1 MEGSTASELRFRDIG
16 TPAEI
21 EELAADWDALVTS
34 SRRPSPYLLASWVAC
49 WLREFG
55 DEFEPRITV
64 ATRGARLVGIAPFVV
79 HRSTRVA
86 HFVGAHESS
95 LADLQLAPDEGR
107 ATAEGLLGPLQRA
120 GASSLN
126 AYGVPGDS
134 VLMRTAGRQLR
145 SIPRAG
151 APVLE
156 MPDGWEA
163 AYGRRTSKDRRSKD
177 RRVER
182 RLARLGSVE
191 IVVSHDADGVEQAIG
206 AALELHR
213 RRWQGRPDGSSF
225 GVAQR
230 AGFIRS
236 AVTQL
241 AAEGRYGICLVRLDG
256 RAISFAS
263 WFRIGETIYGHRTA
277 FDPEFAT
284 FAPGQIA
291 QRHGFSASSAR
302 GAKRLEFLGDADE
315 YKRRFA
321 DRLDPM
327 HQCVGLARG
336 LSGHVQVARVVAAI
350 EARRR
355 LKKYDRIHRLY
366 RSGALQGRGERA
378 A

>member
-1 MEGSTASELRFRDIG
+1 VEGCTASELCFRDLR
-16 TPAEI
+16 TPAEV
-21 EELAADWDALVTS
+21 EALAAEWDALVTS
-34 SRRPSPYLLASWVAC
+34 SRRPSPLLLAGWVAR
-49 WLREFG
+49 WLEEFG
-55 DEFEPRITV
+55 EQFDPCITV

-79 HRSTRVA
+79 RRSTRIA
-86 HFVGAHESS
+86 HFAGAHESS
-95 LADLQLAPDEGR
+95 LADLQLAPGEGR
-107 ATAEGLLGPLQRA
+107 ATAEGLLGPLERS

-134 VLMRTAGRQLR
+134 VLMRAAGKHLR
-145 SIPRAG
+145 CIPRAG

-163 AYGRRTSKDRRSKD
+163 AYNRRTSKRRRSEDRRD
-177 RRVER
+177 ER
-182 RLARLGSVE
+182 RLRALGSVE
-191 IVVSHDADGVEQAIG
+191 IAFSHDAAGVAEAIG
-206 AALELHR
+206 AALDLHR

-225 GVAQR
+225 GVAKR
-230 AGFIRS
+230 AGFFRA

-241 AAEGRYGICLVRLDG
+241 AAEGRYGVCLVRLDG

-263 WFRIGETIYGHRTA
+263 WFRIGETIYGHCTA
-277 FDPEFAT
+277 FDPEFADV
-284 FAPGQIA
+284 APGQIA
-291 QRHGFSASSAR
+291 QRHGMSAAAEQ

-321 DRLDPM
+321 DRIDPM

-336 LSGHVQVARVVAAI
+336 LSGHVQVARTVAAI
-350 EARRR
+350 EARKR